1 MENTV
6 FDILV
11 YVFDRYM
18 LEELPADT
26 ERETIERDLAR
37 VGFGEDKVTRALD
50 WLADLADY
58 RHGGE
63 LPANARAFRVYSS
76 YELRRLD
83 AAARGLLL
91 ALENGGV
98 LSSAQRELVIDR
110 LLALET
116 EELSLEQVKWVVMMV
131 LSSQPAVDGATV
143 HTDAQLLSSLQAPH
157 VAVPH

>member
-18 LEELPADT
+18 LEELPAET

-37 VGFGEDKVTRALD
+37 VGFGEAKVTRALD

-58 RHGGE
+58 RSTAAPGPGP
-63 LPANARAFRVYSS
+63 LAFRAYSGS
-76 YELRRLD
+76 EMRRLD
-83 AAARGLLL
+83 ADCRGLL
-91 ALENGGV
+91 ASLEQGGM
-98 LSSAQRELVIDR
+98 LTGAQREIVIDR
-110 LLALET
+110 LLALDT

-131 LSSQPAVDGATV
+131 LSSQPGAA
-143 HTDAQLLSSLQAPH
+143 DAGQLPGGMLPPAMLS
-157 VAVPH
+157 VPH